1 MLLLGC
7 LAASLALLSFAA
19 CAGPAF
25 ALSVQIVNSSG
36 QSPQSIYLMLDK
48 GSSSDGQLQDDVPKR
63 LSELSGSKFSI
74 TSIEA
79 GRLYVSYGA
88 PVKNNE
94 PPAAPTR
101 YDKVEL
107 TDPGVANLTAVDF
120 FAIPFDMQSLDSSGA
135 TVGDALVYRCHTS
148 TILSH
153 LRTLAPAAEVT
164 DAGQFARLLSPQLS
178 PQLSPPSY
186 RSMAPYLA
194 SMTGKR
200 IEVNDTFNG
209 KPVQAVSY
217 SGTFEADGSITL
229 TGTLAGA
236 PGEAV
241 HIEGASL
248 PSGIYS
254 GNGPYEVGGR
264 PASIGENNAYSVIYR
279 DLVAGFGLGYWG
291 GRYGNNSSDWLGQPD
306 LAAARATASPY
317 PTYNE
322 YTAIIGEYSGAYGYS
337 FNDVGPT
344 PVTVPLDESV
354 ATLQVTI
361 DSDNGPDT
369 PGCVGEATSGPA
381 PGVITPAPK
390 DAGHGATSGPV
401 KVAIAGSAVK
411 LDKRG
416 RALLALSC
424 SGDPCKGELTL
435 DYVHD
440 ASAKPRRRGR
450 ARLAA
455 SQKRTTVHAV
465 RITVGKAEFSIAEG
479 ATGRIWVQVTKAGLA
494 ALKAAKGDRL
504 GVQAE
509 ASVGPRAKPT
519 LLARRSLTLLGY
531 AQPSSHRRAKRASG

>member
-1 MLLLGC
+1 MC
-7 LAASLALLSFAA
+7 LPAALVSMLALLVLAA
-19 CAGPAF
+19 CAGPAS
-25 ALSVQIVNSSG
+25 ALEVQVVNGSG
-36 QSPQSIYLMLDK
+36 QAPQNIYLMLDK

-63 LSELSGSKFSI
+63 LSELSGSGFSLA
-74 TSIEA
+74 SIEA

-94 PPAAPTR
+94 PPEAPTR

-135 TVGDALVYRCHTS
+135 TVGDALAYRCHTS
-148 TILSH
+148 TILPH
-153 LRTLAPAAEVT
+153 LRALAPTAEVT
-164 DAGQFARLLSPQLS
+164 AGGQFARLLS

-186 RSMAPYLA
+186 RSMAPYLQ
-194 SMTGKR
+194 SMSGQR
-200 IEVNDTFNG
+200 IEINDTFHG
-209 KPVQAVSY
+209 KPEQAISY
-217 SGTFEADGSITL
+217 SGTFEANGSITL
-229 TGTLAGA
+229 KGTLAGA
-236 PGEAV
+236 PGATV
-241 HIEGASL
+241 QIEGASL

-254 GNGPYEVGGR
+254 GNGPYEVGGM

-291 GRYGNNSSDWLGQPD
+291 GRYGNNSADWLGQPD
-306 LAAARATASPY
+306 LAAARSVAEPY
-317 PTYNE
+317 PTFNE

-354 ATLQVTI
+354 ATLQITI

-369 PGCVGEATSGPA
+369 PGCVGEATPGPA
-381 PGVITPAPK
+381 PGVIAPTPNSG
-390 DAGHGATSGPV
+390 AGRAMSGPV
-401 KVAIAGSAVK
+401 KVAIASSSVR

-435 DYVHD
+435 GYLHD
-440 ASAKPRRRGR
+440 SSAKPKHPRR
-450 ARLAA
+450 ARPAA
-455 SQKRTTVHAV
+455 SRKRTATVHAV
-465 RITVGKAEFSIAEG
+465 SVTAGKAEFSIAEG
-479 ATGRIWVQVTKAGLA
+479 TTRRIWVQVTKAGLA
-494 ALKAAKGDRL
+494 ALKAAKSHRL
-504 GVQAE
+504 SVQAT

-531 AQPSSHRRAKRASG
+531 APASRRRRAKRGSG